1 MARVAGTLEAM
12 ELPRSPAQGSPAS
25 QGCSPAHTGAPPGS
39 SVGGVRPLPAR
50 PLLRDSCP
58 VSKGLFAERPPG
70 RKGQHP
76 EPQPAS
82 CHQGIIISP
91 LLIINPGTS
100 RGWKEKHRANLRTSL
115 ASQSSL
121 SPDCQWSPG
130 ACGPPIGH
138 CQGGEGTG
146 VREAGVS
153 CLLFASLFPPT
164 SQNSSGISFPG
175 EMTALHPG
183 TEVVPL

>member
-1 MARVAGTLEAM
+1 MALRQPSRCLLTQKRCRHGANFPMEDGPGLELTQENRGLKGFQGCDRDTWPEWQGRTLETM

-39 SVGGVRPLPAR
+39 SVGGVRPLPAC

-58 VSKGLFAERPPG
+58 VSKGLIAERSPG
-70 RKGQHP
+70 LKGQQP

-100 RGWKEKHRANLRTSL
+100 
-115 ASQSSL
+115 
-121 SPDCQWSPG
+121 
-130 ACGPPIGH
+130 
-138 CQGGEGTG
+138 
-146 VREAGVS
+146 
-153 CLLFASLFPPT
+153 
-164 SQNSSGISFPG
+164 
-175 EMTALHPG
+175 
-183 TEVVPL
+183 